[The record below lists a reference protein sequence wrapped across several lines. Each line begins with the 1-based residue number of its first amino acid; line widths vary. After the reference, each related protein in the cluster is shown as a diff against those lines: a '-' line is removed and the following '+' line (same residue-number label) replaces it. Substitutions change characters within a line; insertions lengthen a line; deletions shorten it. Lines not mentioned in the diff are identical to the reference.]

1 MLTGKRGPCGAHAA
15 APLCFHVTQ
24 VPRRLSDDCHE
35 RPSSRTE
42 IEEEPISVQLDTCT
56 QNPEFGRTHTL
67 KAGFDRWTEGPFL
80 LSSSIMV
87 SRQLQTCQLTAFP
100 AVRTSRNHPGRS
112 TTTPHFRC
120 ATSSSMCFSSC
131 PP

>member
-35 RPSSRTE
+35 RPSSCTE

-67 KAGFDRWTEGPFL
+67 KAGFDRCTEGPFL

-87 SRQLQTCQLTAFP
+87 SRQLQTCQLTPFP
-100 AVRTSRNHPGRS
+100 ASPPYPNPPEQSHTH
-112 TTTPHFRC
+112 PHF
-120 ATSSSMCFSSC
+120 